1 MIKPIAMS
9 SPDKAVLH
17 PIASKHLDK
26 VWPQAAPMIETAL
39 IYADGKYNL
48 DSIYKA
54 ISERDKQL
62 WVATYDNDLIAVCVT
77 EITIY
82 PCKKV
87 LTVFASAG
95 IRMDAWLD
103 FLQPIMAWG
112 KSQGC
117 EAAEIYGR
125 KGWERILAKYG
136 YEHVSTVIRA
146 KL

>member
-1 MIKPIAMS
+1 MS
-9 SPDKAVLH
+9 SLDKPVLH
-17 PIASKHLDK
+17 PIASAHLDK
-26 VWPQAAPMIETAL
+26 VWHMAAPLIEQAL
-39 IYADGKYNL
+39 VYADGKYNL
-48 DSIYKA
+48 ESIYKA
-54 ISERDKQL
+54 ISERNKQL
-62 WVATYDNDLIAVCVT
+62 WVATYDHDLIAVCVT

-95 IRMDAWLD
+95 IRMDSWLD

>member
-1 MIKPIAMS
+1 M
-9 SPDKAVLH
+9 
-17 PIASKHLDK
+17 
-26 VWPQAAPMIETAL
+26 AAPMIETAL
-39 IYADGKYNL
+39 VYADGKYNL

-54 ISERDKQL
+54 IAERDKQL

-103 FLQPIMAWG
+103 FLQPIMDWG